1 MVPLR
6 TQLKNGDIVE
16 IVTSQGRRPS
26 RDWLSFVVTSR
37 ARNKIRHFINAE
49 EKTRATEIG
58 RKLLEREAR
67 RCNIKIKSKLTGQS
81 TTRLAAEYGFPKIE
95 ELYAKIGYGKVAA
108 RHVLGKLVPE
118 SDLPDQMAENGVSA
132 PPVANAQ
139 SSKERI
145 TVRGFDDL
153 LVFRARCCNPIRDES
168 IVGYITRGK
177 GVSVHA
183 TDCPNVLNLLYDP
196 ERRIDV
202 VWDRYDDPTPY
213 IVHLAIQ
220 IEDRQGILADVS
232 ARITNIDT
240 NIKNIE
246 ATTSDD
252 QQGRINVTVEVR
264 NVEHLQ
270 RVLESLRGVTGVID
284 VERAAG

>member
-1 MVPLR
+1 MSERGFAFEVQIRTAEMHRVAEEGIAAHWKYKEGRIGANRDEQYFLWLRQMLEWNKEVRDPQEFMQSLKVDLYPEEVYCFTPRGEVKALPRGATIIDFAYTVHTDVGHQCTGGRLNGKMVPLR

-108 RHVLGKLVPE
+108 RHVLGKLLPE
-118 SDLPDQMAENGVSA
+118 YDLPDPPAEN
-132 PPVANAQ
+132 Q
-139 SSKERI
+139 TLR
-145 TVRGFDDL
+145 
-153 LVFRARCCNPIRDES
+153 PI
-168 IVGYITRGK
+168 
-177 GVSVHA
+177 
-183 TDCPNVLNLLYDP
+183 
-196 ERRIDV
+196 
-202 VWDRYDDPTPY
+202 
-213 IVHLAIQ
+213 
-220 IEDRQGILADVS
+220 
-232 ARITNIDT
+232 
-240 NIKNIE
+240 
-246 ATTSDD
+246 
-252 QQGRINVTVEVR
+252 
-264 NVEHLQ
+264 
-270 RVLESLRGVTGVID
+270 
-284 VERAAG
+284 